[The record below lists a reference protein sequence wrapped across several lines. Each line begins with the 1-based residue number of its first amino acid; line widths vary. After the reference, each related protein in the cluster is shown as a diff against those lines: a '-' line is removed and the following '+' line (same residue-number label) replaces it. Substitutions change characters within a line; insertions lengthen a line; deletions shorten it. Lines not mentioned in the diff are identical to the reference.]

1 MDIFSSHETQNI
13 PEDSIVSVFGLVGKR
28 HSTVCL
34 GFRFKK
40 MVRIEIS
47 VKMIKTKT
55 TKVEDQTAAGGAA
68 AASAAWWW
76 EAGGGGDGGGGSR

>member
-1 MDIFSSHETQNI
+1 
-13 PEDSIVSVFGLVGKR
+13 
-28 HSTVCL
+28 
-34 GFRFKK
+34 

-68 AASAAWWW
+68 AASAA
-76 EAGGGGDGGGGSR
+76 AAAAVNDVFISC

>member
-34 GFRFKK
+34 GFRFKQ
-40 MVRIEIS
+40 MVCIESS
-47 VKMIKTKT
+47 VKND
-55 TKVEDQTAAGGAA
+55 ENENDEGGR
-68 AASAAWWW
+68 SNGSRRGS
-76 EAGGGGDGGGGSR
+76 GGIGGVVVGGSRRRRQPL